1 MANRKR
7 RLGRFLRGHQEEIA
21 IRRGTAERDN
31 QAIDIL
37 YTGGYSTRHPYMNYE
52 DASKTL
58 AWVQIA
64 NVQSDE
70 RDYLESENRYWVHLT
85 PPNIE
90 ILVGDEVIRQGS
102 RVGKVLDQILLI
114 TEIQIF
120 GSCQRLRTEDRDVV
134 NQ

>member
-7 RLGRFLRGHQEEIA
+7 RLGRFLRGHLEDVA
-21 IRRGTAERDN
+21 VRRGTAEKDN
-31 QAIDIL
+31 QDIDVL
-37 YTGGYSTRHPYMNYE
+37 CSEFPAAKLPYLDYE
-52 DASKTL
+52 SACKMK

-70 RDYLESENRYWVHLT
+70 RTILESENRYWVHFT
-85 PPNIE
+85 PPNLE
-90 ILVGDEVIRQGS
+90 IHVGDEVIRKGDRIGRILEQ
-102 RVGKVLDQILLI
+102 VLLI
-114 TEIQIF
+114 TEVQIF